1 MVSATSRARFR
12 AILAAAGG
20 GRGAGGVAAGGIERG
35 RTAPASEPQAG
46 PMAKSFLRRLLDM
59 AKRKHRI
66 HYRRG
71 AERDAMRR
79 AGHLAAE
86 VLAEVARL
94 VKPGIST
101 GEIDRAAG
109 ELMAAK
115 GCRSA
120 FLGYRGFSGQICISV
135 NEEVVHGIGDPRRI
149 LADRDLVK
157 IDVGIVTREGWVG
170 DNAMTVAAG
179 SPTREAL
186 RLMFATE
193 ESLQAAI
200 AHAYAGNRLADLC
213 ASVEQCVSRYGYTV
227 VKELVGHG
235 VGRDLHE
242 EPQVPNYWDPYSMG
256 SGPKLAPGMILAIE
270 PMINA
275 GGHEI
280 EILSD
285 QWTVVTKDRS
295 LSAHFEHTVL
305 VTEGEPEILTPRER
319 LVAPSEA
326 GPAPALS

>member
-1 MVSATSRARFR
+1 MS
-12 AILAAAGG
+12 G
-20 GRGAGGVAAGGIERG
+20 
-35 RTAPASEPQAG
+35 
-46 PMAKSFLRRLLDM
+46 RLLRSLSNLM
-59 AKRKHRI
+59 AKRKSRI
-66 HYRRG
+66 QLRSGSELDGLREAG
-71 AERDAMRR
+71 AIAADI
-79 AGHLAAE
+79 LARTCA
-86 VLAEVARL
+86 L
-94 VKPGIST
+94 VRPGATT
-101 GEIDRAAG
+101 GEIDRAAAD
-109 ELMAAK
+109 LMADRSCK
-115 GCRSA
+115 SA
-120 FLGYRGFSGQICISV
+120 FLGYKGFPGHICISV